1 MVMDGDPSVAPEPYG
16 FVHLNL
22 AYMPRGMSK
31 EGWAIMDMI
40 PEYEEPPK
48 GADEVYR
55 TSFLRSLFT
64 FPFLRSPFY
73 APLLRSTFTLHFY
86 APFLRSLFTPPF
98 TLPFYA
104 PFLRSLFTLPFYAP
118 LLRSLFKLPFYAPF
132 LHSLFTLLFYAP
144 FLHSLFTIIER
155 YVSNVF
161 YSERIVRVFYSQS
174 DKILGVFYPK

>member
-1 MVMDGDPSVAPEPYG
+1 MFLEPIVTMMVMDGDPSVAPEPYG

-64 FPFLRSPFY
+64 
-73 APLLRSTFTLHFY
+73 
-86 APFLRSLFTPPF
+86 
-98 TLPFYA
+98 
-104 PFLRSLFTLPFYAP
+104 LPFYAP
-118 LLRSLFKLPFYAPF
+118 LLRSLSTLHFYAP
-132 LHSLFTLLFYAP
+132 LLCSLLRSTFTLP
-144 FLHSLFTIIER
+144 F
-155 YVSNVF
+155 
-161 YSERIVRVFYSQS
+161 
-174 DKILGVFYPK
+174 